1 MTQHENDKPPFF
13 SNWTSWYVLVLLF
26 LVVLIIIFYLITKRF
41 A

>member
-1 MTQHENDKPPFF
+1 MTQQENDKAPFF
-13 SNWTSWYVLVLLF
+13 KSWTGWYVLVLLF

>member
-1 MTQHENDKPPFF
+1 MTQQENDKAPFF
-13 SNWTSWYVLVLLF
+13 KSWTGWYVFVLLF

>member
-13 SNWTSWYVLVLLF
+13 SNWASWYVLVLLF